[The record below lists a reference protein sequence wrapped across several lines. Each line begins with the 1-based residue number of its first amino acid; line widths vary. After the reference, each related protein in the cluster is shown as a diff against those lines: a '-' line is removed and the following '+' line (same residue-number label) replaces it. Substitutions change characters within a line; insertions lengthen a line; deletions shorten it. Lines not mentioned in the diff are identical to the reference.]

1 MTGDWLYDLPL
12 IVIIVGTLLIFLIA
26 LGVGLWSG
34 RRHIKEDEKVTQ
46 INTLQAATLGLLG
59 LLLAF
64 TFAMA
69 ADRYNSRRK
78 VVVDEANAIET
89 VFLRA
94 DMLPEPNSTQIQD
107 LLREYVDTRVEFVN
121 AGEDL
126 IRFQQAY
133 DRTIQLEDELWQQ
146 AIEVSTIDPHS
157 VPTGLFVQALNESF
171 DLQAT
176 RIALLRNRV
185 PEIIIDLIYISAAIT
200 IGLLGYGIGI
210 SHHRRLLPTLI
221 TILLIS
227 MIILVII
234 DLDRPRRGLITVS
247 QQNMIDLQELIE

>member
-12 IVIIVGTLLIFLIA
+12 LVIFAGTIVIFLIS
-26 LGVGLWSG
+26 LGAGLWLG
-34 RRHIKEDEKVTQ
+34 NRHRNEGEKDPH
-46 INTLQAATLGLLG
+46 INTIQAAALGLLG

-64 TFAMA
+64 TFAMS

-89 VFLRA
+89 AYLRA
-94 DMLPEPNSTQIQD
+94 DMLPEPNGTQIQD
-107 LLREYVDTRVEFVN
+107 LLKEYVDIRVEFVN
-121 AGEDL
+121 AGEDVV
-126 IRFQQAY
+126 RFQQAY
-133 DRTIQLEDELWQQ
+133 ERTIQLEENLWQQ
-146 AIEVSTIDPHS
+146 AIEVSAIDPRS
-157 VPTGLFVQALNESF
+157 VPTGLFIQSLNESF
-171 DLQAT
+171 DLQAS

-185 PEIIIDLIYISAAIT
+185 PEIIIDLIFVSAAIT
-200 IGLLGYGIGI
+200 IALIGYGIGI
-210 SHHRRLLPTLI
+210 SHHRRLFPILI
-221 TILLIS
+221 TILLIA